1 MQDLNFKDRQAELQ
15 NAIIILRGVLSYHER
30 MCIVADVDATID
42 PLRPLDLKDTYRS
55 ALKTALEVLE
65 LECSKCEAL
74 D

>member
-1 MQDLNFKDRQAELQ
+1 MQNIKFRDRQAELQ
-15 NAIIILRGVLSYHER
+15 NAINILRGVLSYHER
-30 MCIVADVDATID
+30 MCIVADADAPID

-65 LECSKCEAL
+65 AECSKCEAL

>member
-15 NAIIILRGVLSYHER
+15 SAIVILRGVLSYHER
-30 MCIVADVDATID
+30 MCLAADAGSPQD

-65 LECSKCEAL
+65 AECLK
-74 D
+74 